1 MKLKVLVLLISCT
14 CFAQVPAYYSNI
26 DFTESG
32 ESIKT
37 QLTTLITNTHT
48 TELVYTSGSSGFL
61 DTWTVL
67 KQSDLDTIDPTKVA
81 LIYGWNDAAT
91 TVSEHRTRG
100 KEESCHTSSCTGLWV
115 RENTFPKS
123 IGTPNLGTEFA
134 GADAHNL
141 RAVDAQR
148 NNSRSNKLFGAALSS
163 TASFSI
169 DSNSWYPGD
178 EWIGDVARIIM
189 YMYVRYPTQCAPLN
203 VVTGNATFAQDMPD
217 ILLQWNAQDPPSNFE
232 INRNN
237 AIASNQ
243 GNRNPFIDN
252 PYLAT
257 MIWSGPV
264 ATDTW
269 QVLSNQAHSLM
280 QLVVY
285 PTVTDGI
292 IYINSTSDSTAKFVI
307 YSSSGQ
313 QLQSGTLDQKQM
325 DISHFAAGLFIV
337 NVVQGKNSKTFKIV
351 KQ

>member
-1 MKLKVLVLLISCT
+1 MKLKLLLLLLSYT
-14 CFAQVPAYYSNI
+14 SFAQVPSYYSNV
-26 DFTESG
+26 DFTQSAEN
-32 ESIKT
+32 IKT

-48 TELVYTSGSSGFL
+48 TELVYTAGSSGFL

-67 KQSDLDTIDPTKVA
+67 KQSDLDPTNTGNV
-81 LIYGWNDAAT
+81 LLLYGWNDTAT
-91 TVSEHRTRG
+91 TVSEHRSRDAML
-100 KEESCHTSSCTGLWV
+100 SCHTSSCTGLWV
-115 RENTFPKS
+115 REHTFPKS
-123 IGTPNLGTEFA
+123 LATPNLGTEGA

-141 RAVDAQR
+141 RAIDAQR
-148 NNSRSNKLFGAALSS
+148 NNSRSNKLYGAASAS
-163 TASFSI
+163 TSSFSI
-169 DSNSWYPGD
+169 DANSWYPGD
-178 EWIGDVARIIM
+178 EWIGDVARIVM
-189 YMYVRYPTQCAPLN
+189 YMYLRYPSQCHPLN
-203 VVTGNATFAQDMPD
+203 AATGNATFAQD
-217 ILLQWNAQDPPSNFE
+217 PPSTFE

-269 QVLSNQAHSLM
+269 QVLSNQAHSLK
-280 QLVVY
+280 QLVLY

-292 IYINSTSDSTAKFVI
+292 IYINNTSDSTAKFVI
-307 YSSSGQ
+307 YSSSGH

-337 NVVQGKNSKTFKIV
+337 NVVQGKNTKTFKIV
-351 KQ
+351 KK